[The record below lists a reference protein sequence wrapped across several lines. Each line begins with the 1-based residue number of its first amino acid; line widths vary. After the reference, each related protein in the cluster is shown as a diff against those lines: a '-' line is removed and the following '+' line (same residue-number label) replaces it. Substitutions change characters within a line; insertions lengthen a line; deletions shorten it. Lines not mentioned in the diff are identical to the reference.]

1 LTTIPED
8 KLLTAL
14 NQGEEWA
21 LDSLFRAHYA
31 YLCQAVFRVIGD
43 RNLAED
49 LVQEVFYDMWRKRA
63 SLRINQSVRA
73 YLKRAAINRT
83 LNYIRD
89 QKMIVD
95 DETALPYDLTS
106 NQSGAVQ
113 LMEAAELQQQI
124 EAAIGELPDRC
135 RMVFGLSRFEE
146 MTNRQIAEQL
156 DISIKTVENQMT
168 KALRML
174 REKLTPYLSTVLLF
188 FMTDFFGY

>member
-1 LTTIPED
+1 MTTIPED

-21 LDSLFRAHYA
+21 LDSLFRAHYT

-63 SLRINQSVRA
+63 SLRIHQSVRA

-89 QKMIVD
+89 QKMIID
-95 DETALPYDLTS
+95 DETALPYDLAS

-113 LMEAAELQQQI
+113 LMEAAELKQHI
-124 EAAIGELPDRC
+124 EAAIGELPHRC
-135 RMVFGLSRFEE
+135 RMIFGLSRFEE

-156 DISIKTVENQMT
+156 NISIKTVENQMT
-168 KALRML
+168 KALRIL
-174 REKLTPYLSTVLLF
+174 REKLNPYLSTVLLF
-188 FMTDFFGY
+188 LMTDFFG